1 MNEMTVEQNKEEPL
15 IDEISDEI
23 LETAA
28 CTNGEKVSN
37 FTLWLCTALYF
48 CPGPWRVG
56 CLSLVMSAFGVKADT
71 RWF

>member
-48 CPGPWRVG
+48 CPGP
-56 CLSLVMSAFGVKADT
+56 
-71 RWF
+71 